1 VKRTKPARRSSAAT
15 VESPA
20 GVGRGQNRRRR
31 SLPDR
36 PHSPSRS
43 WAIAVAVAAL
53 AATVYSNSLGGALL
67 YDDTNAI
74 LSNALVKSGD
84 VIGILTQPSWWG
96 VPRGAL
102 WRPITTLTF
111 ALDHALHG
119 FTPLGY
125 HAVNVG
131 LHAGVSVLLLVVFGQ
146 VTAAPLAAAVAALLF
161 AAHPVHTEAVA
172 SVVGRAELLAAGGLF
187 LAWLCFLAADHARWG
202 VPERGRRPM
211 VAAPSRL
218 RRNLLEMAGVVVF
231 FCAMLSKENALVL
244 PLVLVLAD
252 LLYPPRGHAA
262 AAVARARAPRVLAL
276 VAAAGLFV
284 ALRGT
289 MVGFLAQRVDLLD
302 NPLVALAPSAH
313 LMTAT
318 KVIGLYAWRLLVP
331 LRLSAD
337 YSYQQIAPVTSV
349 VDAQFIGGLVVLLG
363 VPAVGWWAR
372 RRAPAVAFAMGFMA
386 LTFALVS
393 NLLFPIGTI
402 MGERLLY
409 LPSAGFCLL
418 LGVLL
423 ERATTARVRRLVL
436 PLGLVLA
443 LYAVRTWTRNVVWH
457 DPLVFFSTM
466 VGDAPRSARSHRE
479 LGTVLAAAGRFDE
492 SRREFD
498 RALAIKPGDPAT
510 LYNLGNALAQAQQVE
525 EAVDAYRR
533 ALAAKPDFA
542 EAMENLG
549 NAESLRGDHESA
561 LAWMRRALPLRPN
574 SAILHMNIANELF
587 RLGMNEEAHTEYQAA
602 LALAP
607 DAPDILI
614 NYGAFLYARGQYEA
628 AIAAYQR
635 ATTASLSMA
644 YVGLAASYRA
654 RGMLPEA
661 RAVQARA
668 ERLFPRDGAVRQ
680 MGEALREG
688 RSSSGEPAGP

>member
-1 VKRTKPARRSSAAT
+1 M
-15 VESPA
+15 
-20 GVGRGQNRRRR
+20 
-31 SLPDR
+31 
-36 PHSPSRS
+36 
-43 WAIAVAVAAL
+43 L
-53 AATVYSNSLGGALL
+53 AAAVYVNSLGGALF

-74 LSNALVKSGD
+74 LSNAWVKSGD

-96 VPRGAL
+96 VARGAL
-102 WRPITTLTF
+102 WRPLTTLTF

-119 FTPLGY
+119 ITPLGY

-131 LHAGVSVLLLVVFGQ
+131 LHAGVSVLVLVVFAR
-146 VTAAPLAAAVAALLF
+146 VASAPLAAVVAALLF

-172 SVVGRAELLAAGGLF
+172 SVVGRAELLAAGGFF
-187 LAWLCFLAADHARWG
+187 LAWLCFLAADRARCG
-202 VPERGRRPM
+202 ATDGGLRPTSG
-211 VAAPSRL
+211 APSRL
-218 RRNLLEMAGVVVF
+218 RRSLLEAAGVAVF
-231 FCAMLSKENALVL
+231 FCAMLSKENALAL

-252 LLYPPRGHAA
+252 LLYPPRGYTA
-262 AAVARARAPRVLAL
+262 AAVVRARTPRVLAL

-289 MVGFLAQRVDLLD
+289 VVGLLAQTVDLLD
-302 NPLVALAPSAH
+302 NPLVALPPGAR
-313 LMTAT
+313 LLTAI
-318 KVIGLYAWRLLVP
+318 KVIGFYAWRLLVP

-349 VDAQFIGGLVVLLG
+349 VDAQFIGGLAVLLG
-363 VPAVGWWAR
+363 VPAVAWWAR
-372 RRAPAVAFAMGFMA
+372 RRAPAVALGMGFMA

-418 LGVLL
+418 LGALF
-423 ERATTARVRRLVL
+423 ERATRASVRRLVL

-443 LYAVRTWTRNVVWH
+443 LYAVRTWTRNAVWH

-466 VGDAPRSARSHRE
+466 VVDAPRSARSHRE
-479 LGTVLAAAGRFDE
+479 LGTALAAAGRFDE
-492 SRREFD
+492 SRRAFD

-510 LYNLGNALAQAQQVE
+510 LYNLGNALVQARQVE
-525 EAVDAYRR
+525 QAVDAYRR

-549 NAESLRGDHESA
+549 NAESLRGDHAGA
-561 LAWMRRALPLRPN
+561 LEWMRRALPLRPR
-574 SAILHMNIANELF
+574 SATLHMNIANELF
-587 RLGMNEEAHTEYQAA
+587 RLGMNDEAHAEYQAA

-607 DAPDILI
+607 DASDILV
-614 NYGAFLYARGQYEA
+614 NYGVFLYAQGMYDA
-628 AIAAYQR
+628 AIAVYQR
-635 ATTASLSMA
+635 AATAPLPMA

-654 RGMLPEA
+654 KGMLSEA

-668 ERLFPRDGAVRQ
+668 ERLFPGDGAVRQ

-688 RSSSGEPAGP
+688 RSASGEPAGS